1 MFVINIDTS
10 FVSVMYD
17 DHLTFLSCGFS
28 KKLVIGEKEDA
39 SEGMISCIYMVDG
52 VSEPYTG
59 TGVHGAVLSNGEEV
73 FCPQVTVLATGLQH
87 FCRQYLLCD

>member
-39 SEGMISCIYMVDG
+39 SEGHD
-52 VSEPYTG
+52 
-59 TGVHGAVLSNGEEV
+59 
-73 FCPQVTVLATGLQH
+73 
-87 FCRQYLLCD
+87 